1 MKVRE
6 PVVAGA
12 FYPRNPDTL
21 KGMIGDFLDSVPK
34 TKAKAKILGLIV
46 PHAGYEYSGQT
57 AAYAYKEL
65 EGENYKTAIIIG
77 PSHQVPFSGISIYPK
92 GYYETP
98 LGKVEVDEKLSTAI
112 SSKSSAIRFVSDAHA
127 AEHSLEVQVPF
138 LQSVLKNFKIVPIV
152 MGDQTME
159 TCKVLAN
166 AIAGAVQDKAVIIV
180 ASSDF
185 YHGYSYSECVGE
197 LRHATDLI
205 SNFNIN
211 GFYNSFWE
219 KERARICIA
228 CGGGPITT
236 CLLAC
241 EELGAKN
248 AALLHSTNSGDVT
261 GRKSG
266 YVVGYASFA
275 ISGDGSNET
284 VLNIDEKRHLISIA
298 KQSIAKA
305 VKGEPI
311 PRFESKFTKFEE
323 KGGCFVTIKKNR
335 RLRGCIGYIQPI
347 KPLYKAVSEMA
358 VAAALKDPRFPPVR
372 EGELPSLE
380 IEITCL
386 SPLKRIKSTD
396 EIKVGRDG
404 LYIVKGFYSGL
415 LLPQVATEEG
425 WNKTTFLEH
434 TCMKAGL
441 PTNAWKES
449 DTEIYTFTGEI
460 INEQDL

>member
-6 PVVAGA
+6 PAVAGT
-12 FYPRNPDTL
+12 FYPGNPDTL
-21 KGMIGDFLDSVPK
+21 GKMIGDFLKNILK
-34 TKAKAKILGLIV
+34 TKVKANILGLIV

-65 EGENYKTAIIIG
+65 EGRNYKTAIIIG
-77 PSHQVPFSGISIYPK
+77 PSHHVSFSGASIYPK

-98 LGKVEVDEKLSTAI
+98 LGKVEIDEKLSAAI
-112 SSKSSAIRFVSDAHA
+112 SSKSSILRFVPDAHV
-127 AEHSLEVQVPF
+127 AEHSVEVQVPF
-138 LQSVLKNFKIVPIV
+138 LQTVLKDFKIVPIV

-159 TCKVLAN
+159 TCKVLAK
-166 AIAGAVQDKAVIIV
+166 AIAEAVKDKAVVV

-185 YHGYSYSECVGE
+185 YHGYSYSECVDE
-197 LRHATDLI
+197 LRHATNLI
-205 SNFNIN
+205 SNFNID
-211 GFYNSFWE
+211 GFYNTFWE
-219 KERARICIA
+219 KEKAGICIA

-241 EELGAKN
+241 KELGAKN
-248 AALLHSTNSGDVT
+248 VTLLYSTNSGDVT

-275 ISGDGSNET
+275 ISGAESKEGT
-284 VLNIDEKRHLISIA
+284 LNIDEKRYLISIA
-298 KQSIAKA
+298 KQSIEKA

-311 PRFESKFTKFEE
+311 PKFEPKFTKLEE
-323 KGGCFVTIKKNR
+323 RRGCFVTIKENGN
-335 RLRGCIGYIQPI
+335 LRGCIGYIQPI
-347 KPLYKAVSEMA
+347 KPLYEAVSEMA

-372 EGELPSLE
+372 ENELPSLE

-386 SPLKRIKSTD
+386 SPLKRIKNID

-425 WNKTTFLEH
+425 WDKTTFLEH
-434 TCMKAGL
+434 TCRKAGL
-441 PTNAWKES
+441 PTDAWKEA

-460 INEQDL
+460 IREKEL